1 MKILLIVSIML
12 AVPLF
17 IAAQTPNPAAETV
30 NVQELYLAKDDGTGN
45 AGEAVS
51 VFVTTDIPIYCVVQL
66 DSSKPATVKMNLV
79 AAKVPGVKADTKVVT
94 TTYTTKDGQNRVN
107 FSGKPAGKWVAGT
120 YRVDIFIDGKPA
132 KALDFQIKDPSVKLA
147 TAELFQPA
155 ATDKPKPAPR
165 RKKN

>member
-1 MKILLIVSIML
+1 MKIILIVAILL
-12 AVPLF
+12 AVPMF
-17 IAAQTPNPAAETV
+17 IAAQTPDPVADDV
-30 NVQELYLAKDDGTGN
+30 NVQDLYLAKDDGKGN
-45 AGEAVS
+45 AGEAVT
-51 VFVTTDIPIYCVVQL
+51 VFTTTDIPIYCVVQL

-79 AAKVPGVKADTKVVT
+79 AAKVPGVKTDTKVVT

-132 KALDFQIKDPSVKLA
+132 RALDFQIKDSSVKVA

-155 ATDKPKPAPR
+155 ASDKPKPAVH